1 MAANDYEQ
9 RKREQALDEYV
20 AGEVLKHYGKDA
32 VYEVSVTNTEVPR
45 PKRRGKLFSFLSIV
59 CAVMF
64 LTGVSVLSGVLFSGE
79 VPIDL
84 GMNDNS
90 DSQSIAESIV
100 TIETDTHTDS
110 STAESDSYTD
120 SSTAEGDTH
129 TDSNIAETD
138 THTDSSTAEGDT
150 HTDSSTAESD
160 SYTYSSTAEGDTHTD
175 SNIAETDT
183 HTDSST
189 AENDTHTYSSTAK
202 GDTYTDSSTTE
213 NDTHTESNT
222 TESDSYTDSNTGETD
237 TLPDREHEYS
247 LPETES
253 GVIIEHSDN
262 NSPETNPYDSV
273 VTGRRIRAGVGISLT
288 VLSLVMALVLS
299 KLKEDML

>member
-138 THTDSSTAEGDT
+138 THTYSSTTENDA
-150 HTDSSTAESD
+150 H
-160 SYTYSSTAEGDTHTD
+160 TYSSTT
-175 SNIAETDT
+175 
-183 HTDSST
+183 
-189 AENDTHTYSSTAK
+189 ENDTHTY
-202 GDTYTDSSTTE
+202 SSTTE

-222 TESDSYTDSNTGETD
+222 AESDSYTDSNTGETD

>member
-9 RKREQALDEYV
+9 RKREQALDDYV

-100 TIETDTHTDS
+100 TIETDTHTDI
-110 STAESDSYTD
+110 STAESDSYTY
-120 SSTAEGDTH
+120 
-129 TDSNIAETD
+129 
-138 THTDSSTAEGDT
+138 
-150 HTDSSTAESD
+150 SSTAESD
-160 SYTYSSTAEGDTHTD
+160 SYTYSSTAEGDTYTDSSTAESDTHTD

-189 AENDTHTYSSTAK
+189 AENDTHTDSSTAK
-202 GDTYTDSSTTE
+202 GDTHTYSSTTE

-222 TESDSYTDSNTGETD
+222 AESDSYTDSNTGETD
-237 TLPDREHEYS
+237 TLPDRKHEYS

>member
-100 TIETDTHTDS
+100 TIETDTHTD
-110 STAESDSYTD
+110 
-120 SSTAEGDTH
+120 
-129 TDSNIAETD
+129 I
-138 THTDSSTAEGDT
+138 
-150 HTDSSTAESD
+150 STAESD
-160 SYTYSSTAEGDTHTD
+160 SYTYSSTAEGDTYTDSSTAESDTHTD

-189 AENDTHTYSSTAK
+189 AENDTHTDSSTAK
-202 GDTYTDSSTTE
+202 GDTHTYSSTTE

-222 TESDSYTDSNTGETD
+222 AESDSYTDSNTGETD

>member
-100 TIETDTHTDS
+100 TIETDTHTDI
-110 STAESDSYTD
+110 STAESDSYTY
-120 SSTAEGDTH
+120 
-129 TDSNIAETD
+129 
-138 THTDSSTAEGDT
+138 
-150 HTDSSTAESD
+150 SSTAESD
-160 SYTYSSTAEGDTHTD
+160 SYTYSSTAEGDTYTDSSTAESDTHTD

-189 AENDTHTYSSTAK
+189 AENDTHTDSSTAK
-202 GDTYTDSSTTE
+202 GDTHTDSSTTE

-222 TESDSYTDSNTGETD
+222 AESDSYTDSNTGETD

>member
-110 STAESDSYTD
+110 STAESDSYT
-120 SSTAEGDTH
+120 
-129 TDSNIAETD
+129 
-138 THTDSSTAEGDT
+138 
-150 HTDSSTAESD
+150 
-160 SYTYSSTAEGDTHTD
+160 YSSTT
-175 SNIAETDT
+175 
-183 HTDSST
+183 
-189 AENDTHTYSSTAK
+189 ENDTH
-202 GDTYTDSSTTE
+202 TDSSTTE

>member
-79 VPIDL
+79 VPIEL

-100 TIETDTHTDS
+100 TIET
-110 STAESDSYTD
+110 
-120 SSTAEGDTH
+120 
-129 TDSNIAETD
+129 
-138 THTDSSTAEGDT
+138 DT

-237 TLPDREHEYS
+237 ILPDREHEYS

>member
-100 TIETDTHTDS
+100 TIETDTHTDI
-110 STAESDSYTD
+110 STAESDSYTY
-120 SSTAEGDTH
+120 
-129 TDSNIAETD
+129 
-138 THTDSSTAEGDT
+138 
-150 HTDSSTAESD
+150 SSTAESD
-160 SYTYSSTAEGDTHTD
+160 SYTYSSTAEGDTYTDSSTAESDTHTD

-189 AENDTHTYSSTAK
+189 AENDTHTDSSTAK
-202 GDTYTDSSTTE
+202 GDTHTYSSTTE

>member
-79 VPIDL
+79 VPIEL

-110 STAESDSYTD
+110 STAESDSYTY

-138 THTDSSTAEGDT
+138 THTDSSTAENDT
-150 HTDSSTAESD
+150 HTDSSTAE
-160 SYTYSSTAEGDTHTD
+160 
-175 SNIAETDT
+175 NDT

-237 TLPDREHEYS
+237 ILPDREHEYS

>member
-79 VPIDL
+79 VPIEL

-160 SYTYSSTAEGDTHTD
+160 SYTYSSTT
-175 SNIAETDT
+175 
-183 HTDSST
+183 
-189 AENDTHTYSSTAK
+189 ENDTHTY
-202 GDTYTDSSTTE
+202 SSTTE

-222 TESDSYTDSNTGETD
+222 AESDSYTDSNTGETD

>member
-79 VPIDL
+79 VPIEL

-120 SSTAEGDTH
+120 SSSTEGDTY
-129 TDSNIAETD
+129 
-138 THTDSSTAEGDT
+138 TDSSTTENDI
-150 HTDSSTAESD
+150 H
-160 SYTYSSTAEGDTHTD
+160 TYSSTT
-175 SNIAETDT
+175 
-183 HTDSST
+183 
-189 AENDTHTYSSTAK
+189 ENDTHTY
-202 GDTYTDSSTTE
+202 SSTTE

-222 TESDSYTDSNTGETD
+222 AESDSYTDSNTGETD

>member
-79 VPIDL
+79 VPIEL

-100 TIETDTHTDS
+100 TIET
-110 STAESDSYTD
+110 
-120 SSTAEGDTH
+120 
-129 TDSNIAETD
+129 
-138 THTDSSTAEGDT
+138 DT

-183 HTDSST
+183 HTDRDSST

-273 VTGRRIRAGVGISLT
+273 ITGRRIRAGAGLSLT
-288 VLSLVMALVLS
+288 VLSFIMALVLS
-299 KLKEDML
+299 KLKEEML

>member
-9 RKREQALDEYV
+9 RKREQALDDYV

-100 TIETDTHTDS
+100 TIETDTHTDISTAESDSYTYS
-110 STAESDSYTD
+110 STAESDSYTYSSTAEGDTYTD
-120 SSTAEGDTH
+120 SSTAESDTH

-160 SYTYSSTAEGDTHTD
+160 SYTYSSTT
-175 SNIAETDT
+175 
-183 HTDSST
+183 
-189 AENDTHTYSSTAK
+189 ENDTH
-202 GDTYTDSSTTE
+202 TDSSTTE

-222 TESDSYTDSNTGETD
+222 AESDSYTDSNTGETD

>member
-120 SSTAEGDTH
+120 SSTAEGDTY
-129 TDSNIAETD
+129 TDI
-138 THTDSSTAEGDT
+138 
-150 HTDSSTAESD
+150 STAESD
-160 SYTYSSTAEGDTHTD
+160 SYT
-175 SNIAETDT
+175 
-183 HTDSST
+183 DSST
-189 AENDTHTYSSTAK
+189 AK
-202 GDTYTDSSTTE
+202 VDTYTDSSTTE